1 MLTSTRIK
9 GKHQE
14 VERSM
19 NILRNF
25 INQESEK
32 EFLDNNGIDRL
43 GTQVLVAQQALFAV
57 APRNSLLLEYWKVS
71 GSSGSL

>member
-43 GTQVLVAQQALFAV
+43 GTQVLVVEQELFAA
-57 APRNSLLLEYWKVS
+57 APSTPS
-71 GSSGSL
+71 T